1 MNNPTL
7 PNPTT
12 SRITIHEALT
22 EQETAF
28 FQAELS
34 RYQER
39 DLFPHME
46 EEDREYFRG
55 SEYREEIQRL
65 HDRGRNRCY
74 YLLFV
79 REGETIGLAMPVLYE
94 SEDGKCFLME
104 FCVFPRFR
112 GNGTGTLCAE
122 AFLAWARERG
132 ASYVEL
138 NWGGLKE
145 RFRFWRR
152 MGFWPDGRDER
163 GEPLMLLPPG
173 EDLPVTAEL
182 LTNPQDWQLLRLE
195 NSYLSEIGEEP
206 LSEEKKERLK
216 TAVAQEKIFFFLAR
230 RGSRAVGMCSVSLC
244 FSTFACGTVGTL
256 EDFYVEPAFR
266 KKGIAGL
273 LSRTAQAWCAGQNV
287 ASLTVCCAPCDEE
300 MYRALGFSVRLG
312 TTYAFVRE

>member
-79 REGETIGLAMPVLYE
+79 REGETIGLAMPVL
-94 SEDGKCFLME
+94 
-104 FCVFPRFR
+104 
-112 GNGTGTLCAE
+112 
-122 AFLAWARERG
+122 
-132 ASYVEL
+132 
-138 NWGGLKE
+138 
-145 RFRFWRR
+145 
-152 MGFWPDGRDER
+152 
-163 GEPLMLLPPG
+163 
-173 EDLPVTAEL
+173 
-182 LTNPQDWQLLRLE
+182 
-195 NSYLSEIGEEP
+195 
-206 LSEEKKERLK
+206 
-216 TAVAQEKIFFFLAR
+216 
-230 RGSRAVGMCSVSLC
+230 
-244 FSTFACGTVGTL
+244 
-256 EDFYVEPAFR
+256 
-266 KKGIAGL
+266 
-273 LSRTAQAWCAGQNV
+273 
-287 ASLTVCCAPCDEE
+287 
-300 MYRALGFSVRLG
+300 
-312 TTYAFVRE
+312 